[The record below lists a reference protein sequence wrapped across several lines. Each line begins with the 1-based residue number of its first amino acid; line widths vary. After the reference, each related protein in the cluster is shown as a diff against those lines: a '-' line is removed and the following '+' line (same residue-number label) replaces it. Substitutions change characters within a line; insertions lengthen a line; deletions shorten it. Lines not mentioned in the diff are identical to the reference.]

1 VLVVLV
7 TTVVELAVPAAG
19 SASATGARLTDTCSP
34 LPALPLTLDIM
45 FCTVLMKLGVAIWS
59 RVTLGSVTLML
70 GPSLLLL
77 LLLGTSRDGTYVRL
91 GSRLV
96 TLGTCSSSSS
106 VTWSGVV
113 VLLQDV
119 LILI

>member
-77 LLLGTSRDGTYVRL
+77 GTSRDGTYVRL

>member
-1 VLVVLV
+1 VAAEVLV
-7 TTVVELAVPAAG
+7 TTVVVVVAAAAPAAG
-19 SASATGARLTDTCSP
+19 SASAGGARVTDTCSL

-59 RVTLGSVTLML
+59 RVTLGSVMLML

-77 LLLGTSRDGTYVRL
+77 LRGTSRDGTNVRL

-96 TLGTCSSSSS
+96 TLGTYSSSSS
-106 VTWSGVV
+106 GSSGSVTE
-113 VLLQDV
+113 
-119 LILI
+119 